1 MEAATAAVSSIDK
14 NHLVELKTFNNPPER
29 MKKVIEA
36 LCIVLNIKPN
46 EKRDTMGRKEVD
58 YWTPTKTKVMADIEQ
73 FKNTLIDYDKENM
86 DPEIFEKKIIPYIKD
101 KNFTPESVKDISMA
115 LVGVCQWVKA
125 METYYRVLKI
135 VRPKQIM
142 LAAAEAEYNKAMA
155 ILTEK
160 KERLAKIDAHLNQ
173 LQNKLDDCTAQR
185 TSLESQ
191 QHDTETKLTRAVRVI
206 GGLQDEKVRYTQQVE
221 QLTKRMETI
230 VGDSVLSAG
239 VVSCLGPFTHELRMS
254 LLAQWAEATKA
265 AGIAATPNFDFAKTH
280 STELQHLQWKGKG
293 LPVDDFSK
301 DSATIIY
308 STIKFPYIVDPQ
320 GQASTWLKAAEKSAN
335 EANENNN
342 AGSSPSGALASPVT
356 PAKSTA
362 PPKGT
367 HVDLSADQTN
377 RQMVVLRQSD
387 AKFHVQVMNCVRNG
401 HALIVEDCR
410 ESIDPLLAGVLAKNI
425 SVFDGTTVITLGD
438 QTIPYND
445 SFRLFMLSRS
455 AKPHFTPELSTKVT
469 VVGFFITP
477 NGLSDQTV
485 QRIIQHEEKE
495 QVERRTRVVEQQSY
509 SRAQLVEIE
518 DTILRMV
525 SSDADILVND
535 DMADTLD
542 QSKRTSAAI
551 AQRLSDGEA
560 FHKSFEKIRSRFIDA
575 GTRASNLFFT
585 LSSLGSI
592 SPMYQFSIEFFMTCL
607 NNALNYQP
615 PQTDGDA
622 MSSTDAS
629 SPRDASSP
637 TLNFNASYK
646 NPFGSTATAGSLI
659 TPLSK
664 LEKERA
670 AIVASHTVDGNIVDE
685 VNTARDLR
693 AVDIRELFYSELHAN
708 VSKALFAKDQLSYS
722 FLFAARAND
731 EDAEELSFLATGGL
745 DMPAAATFPACPDPV
760 LAECWPAV
768 CRAAQQLPHSQ
779 LARLP
784 WLIAEEDN
792 DGMYF
797 LKFANK
803 PLFAE
808 KAADAEALMTTQ
820 TITNLQPGVKI
831 GGQWD
836 DRFSPLQRLI
846 VIRCIRPDLITDA
859 IRAYVTNTQSSKY
872 LAPPILDVGETLA
885 AQKPNPQ
892 VPLFFIL
899 STGADPMVTVRSLAE
914 QHGMTDSLIT
924 ISLGSGMAGR
934 AEAAIKRGLNM
945 GQWVMLQNC
954 HLYKDFMSSL
964 DRLIE
969 DYSAVGE
976 RKNVNSYFRLWLTA
990 MPSPDIPVT
999 LLQKSVKMVME
1010 PPRGMKANLA
1020 NSYTKPPLNE
1030 DEFFEG
1036 SHDPPVWKKLA
1047 FAVCF
1052 FHAVLQERCSYG
1064 PIAWNIPY
1072 SFNDADL
1079 RISLL
1084 QVRLFVDRGADL
1096 FASAQQG
1103 RNKNGAALGDSI
1115 NGAQRKA
1122 SILPAA
1128 QQQPQL
1134 MQLKRTTSQIQAHL
1148 NNTDEISQFV
1158 SFESMRYLIGE
1169 CNYGGRVTDSHDRRL
1184 LNELVDYFIN
1194 PEMLTLMAQLDPSS
1208 NAYPMPPAASGDAG
1222 FYLNFIETLPDT
1234 PSPGALGLHSNCTMT
1249 RNELESNALLQAIAS
1264 TLPKEVAAEG
1274 DSGNGGGQSEEERRL
1289 IDICNSTLKR
1299 VRKPYDIETIEL
1311 ACPITTGKFQNIVLI
1326 QELRRFN
1333 DMIGRIRKTLYALTL
1348 ALKGEVVLTSELDS
1362 IASDIL
1368 QGQPPEAWM
1377 KVSYPTTKPYGSFIT
1392 DLVRR
1397 LDVFDKWVETHNP
1410 EPVCWL
1416 GGLFFP
1422 HSFITGVLQRH
1433 CRNNPGLT
1441 IDKLR
1446 WDNNVC
1452 DVDVQ
1457 SVQTRTEAAEGWY
1470 FGGLLLE
1477 GCRWDPIARELR
1489 EAKPGLLTEPLP
1501 IIHLFPVK
1509 IDEVLADIDDQFV
1522 GEGEASEEEVASTST
1537 LSRFGMRVP
1546 VPPPQPQ
1553 SLGSSMGRTNSL
1565 LGRRPSLSA
1574 HHFATLKQNAD
1585 ALDSSMVVRAGV
1597 AKELAASKTVQKRH
1611 AYECPIYR
1619 TGARRGVLATTGH
1632 STNYIMRVD
1641 LPIARNSAAAHW
1653 TKRGAALLTSSNL

>member
-1 MEAATAAVSSIDK
+1 MPAMEAATAAVSSIDK

-954 HLYKDFMSSL
+954 HLLTSWLKTLEKILDGMHKPHKD
-964 DRLIE
+964 
-969 DYSAVGE
+969 
-976 RKNVNSYFRLWLTA
+976 FRLWLTTQ
-990 MPSPDIPVT
+990 PTDKFPLGILQRSLKVVT
-999 LLQKSVKMVME
+999 E
-1010 PPRGMKANLA
+1010 PPDGLKLNMKG
-1020 NSYTKPPLNE
+1020 SYSKINDEMLEECPHQAFRPLV
-1030 DEFFEG
+1030 FVL
-1036 SHDPPVWKKLA
+1036 S
-1047 FAVCF
+1047 F
-1052 FHAVLQERCSYG
+1052 FHAVVQERRKYG
-1064 PIAWNIPY
+1064 KIGWNVAY
-1072 SFNDADL
+1072 DFNESDF
-1079 RISLL
+1079 RISFRLL
-1084 QVRLFVDRGADL
+1084 SMYLTKAYD
-1096 FASAQQG
+1096 
-1103 RNKNGAALGDSI
+1103 NKDEV
-1115 NGAQRKA
+1115 
-1122 SILPAA
+1122 LPWGS
-1128 QQQPQL
+1128 L
-1134 MQLKRTTSQIQAHL
+1134 
-1148 NNTDEISQFV
+1148 
-1158 SFESMRYLIGE
+1158 RYLIGE
-1169 CNYGGRVTDSHDRRL
+1169 AMYGGRVTDDFDRRVL
-1184 LNELVDYFIN
+1184 VTYLDEYMGDFLFDTCQPFFFSRSGFDYKVPSFGNLETYTAAISELPLNNSPEVFGLHPNAEIGYFTNASKQVWVDLIKMQVNDGDSGGSVNKEQYISSVATDIQSKIPPLFDELRIRK
-1194 PEMLTLMAQLDPSS
+1194 EM
-1208 NAYPMPPAASGDAG
+1208 G
-1222 FYLNFIETLPDT
+1222 T
-1234 PSPGALGLHSNCTMT
+1234 PSPTQVVLLQ
-1249 RNELESNALLQAIAS
+1249 ELERFN
-1264 TLPKEVAAEG
+1264 
-1274 DSGNGGGQSEEERRL
+1274 RL
-1289 IDICNSTLKR
+1289 ISALSSSLFDLKR
-1299 VRKPYDIETIEL
+1299 
-1311 ACPITTGKFQNIVLI
+1311 
-1326 QELRRFN
+1326 
-1333 DMIGRIRKTLYALTL
+1333 
-1348 ALKGEVVLTSELDS
+1348 ALKGEIGMSSELDE
-1362 IASDIL
+1362 IA
-1368 QGQPPEAWM
+1368 
-1377 KVSYPTTKPYGSFIT
+1377 
-1392 DLVRR
+1392 
-1397 LDVFDKWVETHNP
+1397 
-1410 EPVCWL
+1410 
-1416 GGLFFP
+1416 
-1422 HSFITGVLQRH
+1422 
-1433 CRNNPGLT
+1433 
-1441 IDKLR
+1441 
-1446 WDNNVC
+1446 
-1452 DVDVQ
+1452 
-1457 SVQTRTEAAEGWY
+1457 
-1470 FGGLLLE
+1470 
-1477 GCRWDPIARELR
+1477 
-1489 EAKPGLLTEPLP
+1489 
-1501 IIHLFPVK
+1501 
-1509 IDEVLADIDDQFV
+1509 
-1522 GEGEASEEEVASTST
+1522 
-1537 LSRFGMRVP
+1537 
-1546 VPPPQPQ
+1546 
-1553 SLGSSMGRTNSL
+1553 NSL
-1565 LGRRPSLSA
+1565 LNGFLPGMWRRLAPQTEKNLGSWMVHFQRRFQQYEKWVKEGQPKVMWLSGLHIPESFLTA
-1574 HHFATLKQNAD
+1574 LVQTTCRAKGW
-1585 ALDSSMVVRAGV
+1585 ALDKSTLYTV
-1597 AKELAASKTVQKRH
+1597 ATHFSTPDEVAEPLEHGCYIHGLYLEGARWDIESNCLRRQNPKELVVEMPVMQVIPVEANKLK
-1611 AYECPIYR
+1611 
-1619 TGARRGVLATTGH
+1619 L
-1632 STNYIMRVD
+1632 
-1641 LPIARNSAAAHW
+1641 RNSLRTPVYVTQNRRNAMGVGLVFEADLRTEEHPSHW
-1653 TKRGAALLTSSNL
+1653 VLQGVCLSLNIDI